1 MRHIGTIDNGDRAGL
16 FTAFLLTQG
25 VAAQAEEEDGIWAIW
40 VRDEDHLDEAKAAYE
55 EFTANPEDP
64 KYSGAVHEASAIL
77 EAESKRREQAQKN
90 VIQMRG
96 RWRGPG
102 TRKRPLVIAIILLCV
117 GVFLLSGLTTAEI
130 GTPSTALRVL
140 GFCDEMHKTQTP
152 DWNADR
158 TSDRLIDVQSGQV
171 WRLIT
176 PIFLHGSPMHL
187 VFNMIMFYLFGS
199 MIEDRRG
206 TARFAAIVLIVA
218 LISNLAQGLAPS
230 EWGTFRGGPFF
241 LGMSGVVYGLLGY
254 LWMKTTYEPESGL
267 HVSMGT
273 VAFLLVWML
282 LGFAGV
288 LDKLLDSKIANLA
301 HGVGF
306 VTGIAI
312 GYWPQFLRRLKP

>member
-1 MRHIGTIDNGDRAGL
+1 MRHIGTIENGDRAEL

-25 VAAQAEEEDGIWAIW
+25 VAAQADEENGVWAIW
-40 VRDEDHLDEAKAAYE
+40 VRDEDHLDEAKAALDH
-55 EFTANPEDP
+55 FTANPEDP
-64 KYSGAVHEASAIL
+64 QYQGAVHEASAIL

-102 TRKRPLVIAIILLCV
+102 ARKRPLVIAMILLCV
-117 GVFLLSGLTTAEI
+117 GVFILTGMKAE
-130 GTPSTALRVL
+130 PASTARRVL
-140 GFCDEMHKTQTP
+140 GFCDTIHMVQTP
-152 DWNADR
+152 DWNANR
-158 TSDRLIDVQSGQV
+158 TADRLIDIRSGQV

-176 PIFLHGSPMHL
+176 PIFLHGGPMHL

-230 EWGTFRGGPFF
+230 TWGTFSGGPFF

-267 HVSMGT
+267 QVSGGT

-282 LGFAGV
+282 LGFAGA
-288 LDKLLDSKIANLA
+288 LDKLLGSEIANLA

-306 VTGIAI
+306 VAGIAI
-312 GYWPQFLRRLKP
+312 GYWPQLLRRLTP